1 MGSKRSAGSFFRLL
15 SVWVVGGALGFAC
28 LLSLSVFILLWS
40 TRHGQLPDELPTAV
54 LSVISAPT
62 ATKPMTT
69 ITPLASPGSSLE
81 VPPSPPPGVIAKG
94 AHVQIIG
101 TGGDGLRLRMEPG
114 LGGQVR
120 LLGSEAEVFRVDDGP
135 VELDG
140 YTWWYLVGPFDETR
154 HGWAVSNFL
163 AVVQN
168 P

>member
-1 MGSKRSAGSFFRLL
+1 
-15 SVWVVGGALGFAC
+15 
-28 LLSLSVFILLWS
+28 
-40 TRHGQLPDELPTAV
+40 
-54 LSVISAPT
+54 
-62 ATKPMTT
+62 
-69 ITPLASPGSSLE
+69 
-81 VPPSPPPGVIAKG
+81 VIALG
-94 AHVQIIG
+94 AHVQILG

-140 YTWWYLVGPFDETR
+140 YTWWYLVGPFNERR